1 MEEVENAEGGAPVA
15 EETAAP
21 EVAETA
27 PAPKVEAAP
36 APEAPAAGMDR
47 YESLV
52 KSLGEIPDKPNE
64 QLLES
69 IDEQSI
75 AKLPDSAKGLL
86 KHMMAQQKEAHQKQV
101 DEMETQRKTLG
112 EHEGRIREEARNL
125 LRRRAQLN
133 KMLMDPKF
141 QELLTKADVPEDQL
155 ADRLTQADVPED
167 RLADPLTQEGMQQRI
182 QKGVAEAM
190 REFQKPITAAATR
203 AQQMEDYTSFVET
216 HSQMKEAGF
225 KKSVR
230 AFMESRRDA
239 GTAVSLEDAY
249 AHVDRQRL
257 LREEASRV
265 ASERE
270 ARAKSARKI
279 SRSTVSGQPDA
290 GDPVPEW
297 VTKKGY
303 NGVRGNSARIQYL
316 RDHPKALEKL
326 RAQQRQRR

>member
-155 ADRLTQADVPED
+155 ADR
-167 RLADPLTQEGMQQRI
+167 LTQEGMQQRI

>member
-27 PAPKVEAAP
+27 PSPAVEASAP
-36 APEAPAAGMDR
+36 AAEAPAAGMDR

-86 KHMMAQQKEAHQKQV
+86 KHMMAQQREAHQKQV
-101 DEMETQRKTLG
+101 AEMEVQRKTLG

-141 QELLTKADVPEDQL
+141 QELLTK
-155 ADRLTQADVPED
+155 ADVPED

-203 AQQMEDYTSFVET
+203 AQQMEDYTSFVES
-216 HSQMKEAGF
+216 HSQMKDAGF

-239 GTAVSLEDAY
+239 GTPVGLGDAY

-257 LREEASRV
+257 LREEAARV

-279 SRSTVSGQPDA
+279 SRSTVSSQPDA

-326 RAQQRQRR
+326 RAQQKQRR